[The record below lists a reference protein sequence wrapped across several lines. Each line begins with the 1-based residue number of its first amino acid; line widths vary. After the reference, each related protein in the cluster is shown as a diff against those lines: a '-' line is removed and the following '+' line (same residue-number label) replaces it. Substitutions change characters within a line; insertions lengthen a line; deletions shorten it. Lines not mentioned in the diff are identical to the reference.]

1 MLKVC
6 NLCSKSCHLKVP
18 FSEEDF
24 GRPLLLCQR
33 RYGPPSLGTLEIYKY
48 DDVYHL
54 YILVQSC
61 LGNMTG
67 YKSFLG
73 CGLTCYNYKRDK
85 SNLLCVP

>member
-1 MLKVC
+1 MDFKVTTKEQTEETLKIC

-54 YILVQSC
+54 YLYRVA
-61 LGNMTG
+61 
-67 YKSFLG
+67 
-73 CGLTCYNYKRDK
+73 
-85 SNLLCVP
+85 